1 MASGATLG
9 ATIRKFRNVVKKW
22 AGERQLRP
30 SQVTPQVGLWKVAAY
45 LLLARSRA
53 DRCDAVIET
62 FWNVQVAISLENEKA
77 RSKDLNELANLL
89 RGA

>member
-1 MASGATLG
+1 MEG
-9 ATIRKFRNVVKKW
+9 R
-22 AGERQLRP
+22 
-30 SQVTPQVGLWKVAAY
+30 GL